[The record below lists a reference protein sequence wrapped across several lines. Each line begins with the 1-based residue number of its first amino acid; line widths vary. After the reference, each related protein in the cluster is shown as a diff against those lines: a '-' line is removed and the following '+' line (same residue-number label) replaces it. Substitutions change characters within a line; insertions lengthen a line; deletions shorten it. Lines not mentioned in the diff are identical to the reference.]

1 METLPEVRK
10 EDNVNWRHCIKG
22 KIAEKQAN
30 EEQGSVR
37 VVDRAGERRRRGP
50 SSARGGR

>member
-30 EEQGSVR
+30 QEQGSVC
-37 VVDRAGERRRRGP
+37 VVDSRRERRRGG
-50 SSARGGR
+50 SSCARGGR